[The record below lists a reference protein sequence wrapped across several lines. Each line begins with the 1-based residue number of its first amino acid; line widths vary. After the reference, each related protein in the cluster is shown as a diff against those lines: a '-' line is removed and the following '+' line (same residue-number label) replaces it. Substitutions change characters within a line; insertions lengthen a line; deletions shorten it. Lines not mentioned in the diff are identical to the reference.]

1 MFRKSVLALAAVAS
15 LGATGLSAT
24 DALAK
29 GKGGFKSG
37 GWHHQHN
44 HFGWRFNRG
53 YRIGF
58 YVPEVR
64 DCVKVVNRRGVVKL
78 VCTY

>member
-15 LGATGLSAT
+15 LGATAVSAT

-37 GWHHQHN
+37 GWHQHS
-44 HFGWRFNRG
+44 HSGWRFNRG

-58 YVPEVR
+58 YVPTYP
-64 DCVKVVNRRGVVKL
+64 DCVKVINRRGVVKL
-78 VCTY
+78 VCSY